1 MITLRRGF
9 KEESERIA
17 RRLRWELGLTV
28 HDPLDCFSLA
38 HHLGIPCRALHE
50 MRAEG
55 LSETAIVCLSDPTA
69 RFSALTVCCGDRY
82 LIVYNAA
89 HTPARTANDV
99 VHELA
104 HIIHKHPPRPAFS
117 YGGCREWDERYE
129 GEATW
134 QAGALL
140 VPRDGVLAWMR
151 QGGTIEAG
159 ALHFG
164 VSRELFQ
171 WRVNMTGV
179 TYQLARRRASS
190 RVSG

>member
-1 MITLRRGF
+1 MTQASKLRRGF

-17 RRLRWELGLTV
+17 QRLRWELSLTT

-38 HHLGIPCRALHE
+38 RHFDIPCRALHE

-55 LSETAIVCLSDPTA
+55 LSETAIVCLSNPSA
-69 RFSALTVCCGDRY
+69 RFSALTVCYGDRY

-89 HTPARTANDV
+89 HMLERTANDV

-104 HIIHKHPPRPAFS
+104 HIIHKHPPRPAIS
-117 YGGCREWDERYE
+117 YSGCREWDERYE

-140 VPRDGVLAWMR
+140 VPRDGVLSWMR
-151 QGGTIEAG
+151 RGGTIEAG
-159 ALHFG
+159 AFHFG

-171 WRVNMTGV
+171 WRVNVTGV
-179 TYQLARRRASS
+179 TYQLARRRAS
-190 RVSG
+190 